1 MAQIEVFKLHG
12 ADVIRVRNVHFIFVA
27 LAVCSRLGA
36 ISGLRG
42 DRLGKDIL
50 LVKQHLKIVL
60 YLVNGELTLMERRQ
74 NGQQH
79 IGIVFDLVQIEMV
92 FVIIVGLLIGV
103 QILPQFILHRAVGG
117 LCRQQV
123 RILREIG
130 GRDNVGHASA
140 EDGGTGLQQPQ
151 QHDQQQ
157 ADPAN
162 NQKCLFV
169 FGNKLSGLLRRVRA
183 FPRALRCCLRRCCR
197 VPGAVR
203 RSVCGGILLLQLLF
217 LPHPGNEVTGRKLR
231 ILPQCLLIQRI
242 RIGLD
247 RCLLCLGYLP
257 PGFQFAVRL
266 PVVELAVSV
275 EDSLFHAA
283 LCQVSSLH
291 ADIFLLHLMHLR
303 MGGVADLL

>member
-60 YLVNGELTLMERRQ
+60 YLANGELPIMERRQ
-74 NGQQH
+74 DRQQH
-79 IGIVFDLVQIEMV
+79 IGIVLDLVQIKMV

-162 NQKCLFV
+162 NQKRLFV

-183 FPRALRCCLRRCCR
+183 FLCAFRCRLRRCRR
-197 VPGAVR
+197 VPGAMR
-203 RSVCGGILLLQLLF
+203 RPVCGGILLLQLLF
-217 LPHPGNEVTGRKLR
+217 LPHPGDKVTGRKLR
-231 ILPQCLLIQRI
+231 ILPQSLLVQRI
-242 RIGLD
+242 RIRLD
-247 RCLLCLGYLP
+247 RRLLCVGYLP
-257 PGFQFAVRL
+257 PGFQLAVRL
-266 PVVELAVSV
+266 PVLELAVPVS
-275 EDSLFHAA
+275 DSPFHAA
-283 LCQVSSLH
+283 LRQVPCLY
-291 ADIFLLHLMHLR
+291 ADIFLLHLMYLR
-303 MGGVADLL
+303 MGGVTDLL

>member
-12 ADVIRVRNVHFIFVA
+12 ADVIHVRNVHFIFVA
-27 LAVCSRLGA
+27 LAVRPRLCA
-36 ISGLRG
+36 VACLRG

-79 IGIVFDLVQIEMV
+79 IGIVLDLVQIKMV
-92 FVIIVGLLIGV
+92 LVIVVGLLIGV

-130 GRDNVGHASA
+130 GRDNIGHASA
-140 EDGGTGLQQPQ
+140 EDGGTGLQQSQ

-157 ADPAN
+157 ADPAHK
-162 NQKCLFV
+162 QKCSFV
-169 FGNKLSGLLRRVRA
+169 FGNKLSGLLRRIRA
-183 FPRALRCCLRRCCR
+183 FRCTLRCCLRRCRR
-197 VPGAVR
+197 VPGTMR
-203 RSVCGGILLLQLLF
+203 RPVCCGILLLQLLF
-217 LPHPGNEVTGRKLR
+217 LPHPGDGIAGCKLR
-231 ILPQCLLIQRI
+231 ILPQSLLVQRL
-242 RIGLD
+242 RVGLN
-247 RCLLCLGYLP
+247 RRLLRVGYLP
-257 PGFQFAVRL
+257 PGFQLAVCL

-275 EDSLFHAA
+275 ADSLFHAA
-283 LCQVSSLH
+283 LCQMSRLH